1 MSSKRNTIL
10 FVSIMAIFPSVLSVE
25 AEGFDGHGG
34 WAPVLAVRLVNN
46 MTSEDDIVTYEAFG
60 AIGDGVNDD
69 LPAICEAHE
78 YANAHGLSVKTKP
91 DATYHLGG
99 KALTAIIATDTDWNT
114 SRFTVDDTQVE
125 NHRTSIFEVR
135 SLLEPEKLQIDRLTR
150 DQKQLDVRPEQ
161 HCHVVVT
168 NDKKRRY
175 IRRGLN
181 QNSGVSQHD
190 CFVLRRDGS
199 VEGAVDWDYDNVS
212 RVEARPIDEKPLVL
226 RGGVFTTFANRMKQE
241 VGYNYWARN
250 IKISRSNTEVDGLT
264 HYVVGETA
272 VGHPY
277 SGFISVSNCA
287 NITLRNCFATGHKT
301 YSTIGAAGKPVSMGS
316 YDYSVSNVVNFSM
329 INCRMNDI
337 NDRTRWGVIGSNFCK
352 NILLEDC
359 TLSRMDTHMGVSGTY
374 VIRRCTLGYMGLNAI
389 GRGLLTVE
397 DSTLYGNALVN
408 FRSDYGSTWE
418 GDLVI
423 RNCRWIPASGN
434 TCRPRMIHARND
446 GMHDFGYTCFMPRE
460 ITIDGLFVDD
470 SNHPENYQGMYFFS
484 DPDGMHDRGQDAKPA
499 ADRPFPYARC
509 QKVRVRGLTT
519 ASGKKPRV
527 SPNAQIEKSTVLIE
541 EDG

>member
-1 MSSKRNTIL
+1 MIL
-10 FVSIMAIFPSVLSVE
+10 FVSIMAIFQFSLTIK
-25 AEGFDGHGG
+25 AEGFNGHGRPALMLVLQLASN
-34 WAPVLAVRLVNN
+34 AP
-46 MTSEDDIVTYEAFG
+46 SDDIVTYEAFG
-60 AIGDGVNDD
+60 AVGDGVSDD
-69 LPAICEAHE
+69 LPAICKAHE
-78 YANAHGLSVKTKP
+78 YANAHGLSVKTRP
-91 DATYHLGG
+91 DATYHLGS

-114 SRFTVDDTQVE
+114 SRFTIDDTQVE
-125 NHRTSIFEVR
+125 NHRTSIFSVR
-135 SLLEPEKLQIDRLTR
+135 SLLEPEKLSIDQLTR
-150 DQKQLDVRPEQ
+150 DQKQLEVRPK
-161 HCHVVVT
+161 HDCHVVVT
-168 NDKKRRY
+168 NRKIRRY

-181 QNSGVSQHD
+181 RNSGTSQHD
-190 CFVLRRDGS
+190 CFILHRDGS
-199 VEGAVDWDYDNVS
+199 VEGDVDWDYDNVS
-212 RVEARPIDEKPLVL
+212 RVEARPIDEKQLTL

-250 IKISRSNTEVDGLT
+250 IKISRSNTEVEGLT

-277 SGFISVSNCA
+277 SGFISISNCA

-316 YDYSVSNVVNFSM
+316 YDYSANNVVNFHM
-329 INCRMNDI
+329 IKCRMNHI
-337 NDRTRWGVIGSNFCK
+337 NDRTRWGVIGTNFCK

-397 DSTLYGNALVN
+397 DSTLYGNALIN

-418 GDLVI
+418 GNVVI

-434 TCRPRMIHARND
+434 RRSPQMIYVRND

-460 ITIDGLFVDD
+460 ITIDGLYVDD
-470 SNHPENYQGMYFFS
+470 SNHPEDYQGMYFFS
-484 DPDGMHDRGQDAKPA
+484 DPDGNNDRGDDIEP

-527 SPNAQIEKSTVLIE
+527 SPNAQIEKSIILIE
-541 EDG
+541 ED

>member
-10 FVSIMAIFPSVLSVE
+10 FVSIMAIFQSLLTIK
-25 AEGFDGHGG
+25 AEGFNGYGR
-34 WAPVLAVRLVNN
+34 AALVLALQLASNAP
-46 MTSEDDIVTYEAFG
+46 SDEIVTYEAFG
-60 AIGDGVNDD
+60 AVGDGVNDD
-69 LPAICEAHE
+69 LLAICKAHE
-78 YANAHGLSVKTKP
+78 YANAHGLSVKTRP

-114 SRFTVDDTQVE
+114 SRFTIDDTQVE
-125 NHRTSIFEVR
+125 NHRTSIFSVR
-135 SLLEPEKLQIDRLTR
+135 SLLEPEKLSIDRLTR
-150 DQKQLDVRPEQ
+150 DQKQLDVRPK
-161 HCHVVVT
+161 HDCHVVVT
-168 NDKKRRY
+168 NRKIRRY

-181 QNSGVSQHD
+181 RNSGTSQHD
-190 CFVLRRDGS
+190 CFILRRNGS
-199 VEGAVDWDYDNVS
+199 VEGDIDWDYDNVS
-212 RVEARPIDEKPLVL
+212 RVEARPIEEKPLTL

-250 IKISRSNTEVDGLT
+250 IKISRSNTEVDGLI

-277 SGFISVSNCA
+277 SGFISISNCA

-316 YDYSVSNVVNFSM
+316 YDYSANNVVNFRM
-329 INCRMNDI
+329 INCRMNHI
-337 NDRTRWGVIGSNFCK
+337 NDRTRWGVIGTNFCK

-418 GDLVI
+418 GGVVI
-423 RNCRWIPASGN
+423 RNCRWIPAGGN
-434 TCRPRMIHARND
+434 RRWPQMIYVRND

-460 ITIDGLFVDD
+460 ITIDGLYVDD
-470 SNHPENYQGMYFFS
+470 SNHPEDYQGMYFFS
-484 DPDGMHDRGQDAKPA
+484 DPDGNNDRGDDIEP
-499 ADRPFPYARC
+499 ADRPFPYVRC

-527 SPNAQIEKSTVLIE
+527 SPNAQIEKSIILIE
-541 EDG
+541 ED